1 MVESSAMKAISPL
14 LLLALLVCRGFAGE
28 TLINSDAWWDGARS
42 HQVRFYDDGG
52 TAIMDID
59 LLCPSNTTSTL
70 RISGI
75 HEIQAF
81 NSAWRAARE
90 KFGEWKE
97 VAASNGI
104 SYLSR
109 AMPISFQWTRVDRRE
124 EGKPSRRIW
133 ARDCGG
139 ESPGWSAIW
148 FHANPRMQGG
158 FCCGSAFIFGTDE
171 EPDIQFGGIQVSD
184 AFGFELLISA
194 TDPKHIEDGRKR
206 LQKEGELFK

>member
-124 EGKPSRRIW
+124 EGK
-133 ARDCGG
+133 
-139 ESPGWSAIW
+139 
-148 FHANPRMQGG
+148 Q
-158 FCCGSAFIFGTDE
+158 
-171 EPDIQFGGIQVSD
+171 
-184 AFGFELLISA
+184 
-194 TDPKHIEDGRKR
+194 
-206 LQKEGELFK
+206 